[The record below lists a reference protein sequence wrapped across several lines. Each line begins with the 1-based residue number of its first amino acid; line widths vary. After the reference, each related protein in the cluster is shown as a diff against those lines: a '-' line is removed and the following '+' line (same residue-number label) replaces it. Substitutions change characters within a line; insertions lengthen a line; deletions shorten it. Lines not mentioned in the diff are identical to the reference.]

1 MALPKILKI
10 KNSHSTKQP
19 FEADLCKSPGLLSF
33 LFLLTFVFG
42 YLFLDPPGGMSD
54 VKKVLHTLSSLCVKN
69 RRERARI
76 ANRGRRF
83 LTSEIFTLDDPEK
96 SQMGKCLIGMF

>member
-1 MALPKILKI
+1 MALPEILKI

-33 LFLLTFVFG
+33 LFSANFCFRLSFSRSQ
-42 YLFLDPPGGMSD
+42 GGMFD